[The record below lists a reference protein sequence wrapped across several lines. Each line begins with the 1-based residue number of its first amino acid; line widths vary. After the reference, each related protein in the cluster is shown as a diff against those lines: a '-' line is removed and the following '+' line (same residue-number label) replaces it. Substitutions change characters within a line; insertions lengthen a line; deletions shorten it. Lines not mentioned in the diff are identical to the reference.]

1 MNTTRRTGNKNF
13 HYGCLLLIIISF
25 FPLVADEGKIVI
37 AHRGASGYLPEH
49 TLAAKALAYGM
60 GADYLEQDVV
70 MTKDDQ
76 LIVLHD
82 IYLDTMTDVAE
93 KFPGRVRENG
103 RYYAVD
109 FTLEEIRQL
118 SLGERKSPQSGK
130 VVYEK
135 RFPGNIAI
143 FSIPTL
149 AEEIEMIQGLNVSS
163 GKNVGIYVE
172 MKKPAWHLKEGK
184 DITLAVWEMLKKYGY
199 ESPDARVW
207 LQCFEPAPLK
217 RLRKE
222 LGCQLPLLQLI
233 DMILPPETTI
243 DYRRMV
249 SAEGLDEIASYA
261 NGIGPDARYIVTG
274 LTEAGQ
280 PIISSL
286 LAEAHARSLV
296 VHPYTFRREG
306 LPPQIPDLETV
317 LKLFYFQIGV
327 DGLFTD
333 FPDQAAAVLGR

>member
-1 MNTTRRTGNKNF
+1 MTVVAQRIPRELACRYLF
-13 HYGCLLLIIISF
+13 LISLMLT
-25 FPLVADEGKIVI
+25 PLFGGAEKIVI

-70 MTKDDQ
+70 MSKDGQ

-93 KFPGRVRENG
+93 KFPGRARENG
-103 RYYAVD
+103 RYYAID
-109 FTLEEIRQL
+109 FTLKEIHQL

-135 RFPGNIAI
+135 RFPGNVAI
-143 FSIPTL
+143 FKIPTL

-184 DITLAVWEMLKKYGY
+184 DITLAIWEMLKKYGY
-199 ESPDARVW
+199 EAEGARVW
-207 LQCFEPAPLK
+207 VQCFEPGPLK
-217 RLRKE
+217 RLRNE
-222 LGCQLPLLQLI
+222 LGCRLPLLQLI
-233 DMILPPETTI
+233 DTILPPETTI

-249 SAEGLDEIASYA
+249 SGEGLDDIAAYA

-274 LTEAGQ
+274 LSEEGQ
-280 PIISSL
+280 PIVSSL
-286 LAEAHARSLV
+286 VAEAHARNLQ
-296 VHPYTFRREG
+296 VHPYTFRRENV
-306 LPPQIPDLETV
+306 PPAIPDLETL
-317 LKLFYFQIGV
+317 LKLFYFRIGV

-333 FPDQAAAVLGR
+333 FPDQAAAVLQR

>member
-1 MNTTRRTGNKNF
+1 MNTIRQTGNKNF
-13 HYGCLLLIIISF
+13 HYGYLLLIIISA

-93 KFPGRVRENG
+93 KFPGRARENG
-103 RYYAVD
+103 RYYAID

-143 FSIPTL
+143 FHIPTL

-172 MKKPAWHLKEGK
+172 IKKPAWHLKGGK

-199 ESPDARVW
+199 ESPETRAW

-217 RLRKE
+217 RLRNE

-233 DMILPPETTI
+233 DTILPPETTI
-243 DYRRMV
+243 DYRRMISV
-249 SAEGLDEIASYA
+249 EGLDEIASYA

-280 PIISSL
+280 PVISSL
-286 LAEAHARSLV
+286 VAEAHVRSLV

-333 FPDQAAAVLGR
+333 FPDQAAAVLSR